1 MGPLISAKQRDRV
14 TRVHRRR
21 VDEGATLA
29 VGGGRPEAYPKGFYV
44 EPTLFADVDNSMT
57 IAQEEIFGPV
67 LVVIP
72 FEDDDDAVRIANDSA
87 YGLSGDV
94 CLGSLERS
102 MAVAR
107 RVRAGTM
114 SVNGGCWYG
123 ADVPFGGYKE
133 SGVGRQNGI
142 AGFDQYL
149 EIKSLAW
156 PSA

>member
-1 MGPLISAKQRDRV
+1 MGYIDKGVA
-14 TRVHRRR
+14 
-21 VDEGATLA
+21 EGATLA
-29 VGGGRPEAYPKGFYV
+29 VGGKRPAEYPTGYYV
-44 EPTLFADVDNSMT
+44 EPTLFTDVDNSMT

-72 FEDDDDAVRIANDSA
+72 FEDDDDAVRLANDSR
-87 YGLSGDV
+87 YGLSGGVVSASFD
-94 CLGSLERS
+94 RA

-107 RVRAGTM
+107 RVRSGTM
-114 SVNGGCWYG
+114 SVNGGLWYG
-123 ADVPFGGYKE
+123 ADVPFGGFKD
-133 SGVGRQNGI
+133 SGVGRQNGT